1 MSETN
6 KARLK
11 ILISGGS
18 GFLGSKVLSE
28 LEEQCE
34 YDVYEITR
42 SKKMCKGSHSYNI
55 RSFNSDTDYS
65 SIIKNKDVVIHMA
78 ARAHITMEDVPESLV
93 EYQEVNVEGSK
104 NLALQASAAGVKRFI
119 YLSSIKVLGETTT
132 SQSPFTES
140 SMVSPVGAYACSK
153 LQAEDVLRDISAE
166 TGMELVIIRPPLVYG
181 PGVKGNFLKLV
192 KAVASER
199 VLPLGLI
206 DNRRSLCYVE
216 NLCSALI
223 AALQHP
229 SAPGYTYLVRD
240 GEDLSTAT
248 LAKRLARALE
258 VRQRLVPVPPS
269 LLRAA
274 GLLLGKGPSI
284 ARLTHSLQIDD
295 SSIREELG
303 WKPPF
308 TVDQGLERTASWFKS
323 RHSVSDHF
331 SEELKTSDVP

>member
-181 PGVKGNFLKLV
+181 PGVKANFRSIIKLSETYFPLPFSSVCNKRSMIYLSNLVDFIIRCIHHPVAANQTFLVSDGQDVSLKELITELRSAMGR
-192 KAVASER
+192 K
-199 VLPLGLI
+199 PGLI
-206 DNRRSLCYVE
+206 PMPVSLFRF
-216 NLCSALI
+216 LGKLTGKADFI
-223 AALQHP
+223 
-229 SAPGYTYLVRD
+229 D
-240 GEDLSTAT
+240 
-248 LAKRLARALE
+248 
-258 VRQRLVPVPPS
+258 RLVGDLQVDS
-269 LLRAA
+269 SRARR
-274 GLLLGKGPSI
+274 LLGW
-284 ARLTHSLQIDD
+284 A
-295 SSIREELG
+295 
-303 WKPPF
+303 PPYTF
-308 TVDQGLERTASWFKS
+308 EQGIKETVDDYIKRK
-323 RHSVSDHF
+323 
-331 SEELKTSDVP
+331 K